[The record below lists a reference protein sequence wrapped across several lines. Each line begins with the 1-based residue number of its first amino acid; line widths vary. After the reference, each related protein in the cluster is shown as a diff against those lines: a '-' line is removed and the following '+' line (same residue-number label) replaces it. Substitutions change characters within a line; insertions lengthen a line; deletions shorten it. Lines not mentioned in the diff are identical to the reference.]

1 MLVNP
6 HPLLWRVIYVFNI
19 CIYIYL
25 RRYMLVNPA
34 SSFSGVWQ
42 FFLIHKSPQPC

>member
-19 CIYIYL
+19 CIYI
-25 RRYMLVNPA
+25 YMLVNPA